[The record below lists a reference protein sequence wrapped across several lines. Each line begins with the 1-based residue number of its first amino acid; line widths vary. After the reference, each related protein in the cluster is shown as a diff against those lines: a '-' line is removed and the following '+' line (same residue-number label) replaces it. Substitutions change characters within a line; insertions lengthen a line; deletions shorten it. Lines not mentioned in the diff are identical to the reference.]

1 MEKFF
6 NAINQ
11 FIQLSDEAREALSS
25 ILVPLELPKGRTLIQ
40 ANTICEHTYFI
51 EEGLART
58 YYIKNGK
65 DVTDWLAAEN
75 SFVVSIVSFLTQ
87 QPDRR
92 SVELLEPSLLWS
104 LPYKELERLYTQSHE
119 IERLGRLLV
128 SYGLVLVQ
136 KRFDDLHFSTAHE
149 RYRKL
154 LQENPTFIQR
164 VPLQMIASYLGI
176 TQETLSRIRAKKHF

>member
-6 NAINQ
+6 GAINQ
-11 FIQLSDEAREALSS
+11 FIQLSDEGREALSS
-25 ILVPLELPKGRTLIQ
+25 ILVPLNLPKGRTLIQ
-40 ANTICEHTYFI
+40 ANTICEHVYFI

-58 YYIKNGK
+58 WYIKNGK

-92 SVELLEPSLLWS
+92 SVELLEPSFLWGLS
-104 LPYKELERLYTQSHE
+104 YKELERLYWQSHE

-128 SYGLVLVQ
+128 GHGLVLVQ
-136 KRFDDLHFSTAHE
+136 QRFDDLHFSTAQE

-154 LQENPTFIQR
+154 MHENPTFIQR
-164 VPLQMIASYLGI
+164 VPLQMVASYLGI
-176 TQETLSRIRAKKHF
+176 TQETLSRIRSKRAF

>member
-6 NAINQ
+6 TAINQ
-11 FIQLSDEAREALSS
+11 FFHLSNEGKEALAA
-25 ILVPLELPKGRTLIQ
+25 ILIPLELPKGRTLIH
-40 ANTICEHTYFI
+40 ANTICEYSYFI

-58 YYIKNGK
+58 FYIKNEK

-87 QPDRR
+87 KPDRR
-92 SVELLEPSLLWS
+92 SVELLEDSKLWA
-104 LPYKELERLYTQSHE
+104 LPYQQLERLYKESHE
-119 IERLGRLLV
+119 IEKLGRMLV

-136 KRFDDLHFSTAHE
+136 QRFDDLHFASAKE

-154 LQENPTFIQR
+154 LHENPTFIQR
-164 VPLQMIASYLGI
+164 VPLSIIASYLGI
-176 TQETLSRIRAKKHF
+176 TQETLSRIRAKKV

>member
-6 NAINQ
+6 QAINQ
-11 FIQLSDEAREALSS
+11 FVQLSDEGREALSS
-25 ILVPLELPKGRTLIQ
+25 ILIPLELPKGRTLIH
-40 ANTICEHTYFI
+40 ANTICEYAYFI

-92 SVELLEPSLLWS
+92 SVELLEPSVLWA
-104 LPYKELERLYTQSHE
+104 LPYKGLERLYAEFHE
-119 IERLGRLLV
+119 MEKLGRLLV
-128 SYGLVLVQ
+128 SHGLVLVQ
-136 KRFDDLHFSTAHE
+136 QRFDDLHFATAHE
-149 RYRKL
+149 RYQKL
-154 LQENPTFIQR
+154 LQQNPTFIQR
-164 VPLQMIASYLGI
+164 VPLSIIASYLGI
-176 TQETLSRIRAKKHF
+176 TQETLSRIRAQKRF